1 MLFPATSLRM
11 HMYINSIHTR
21 LRNRN
26 NHLSL
31 SLPQTMA
38 STSPL
43 HLPLSLLS
51 LLLLLLLTSTLT
63 ASPSPSP
70 SPSQPPT
77 AAGPTGCSAEL
88 VAFSPCLP
96 FVASSPNNIS
106 SSPSSDCC
114 TIFSSAFDAG
124 ATSCLCYLVR
134 RNTFFGFPLNSTRL
148 FSLSSL
154 CPLANAGS
162 NANGSLQSLCSGSIV
177 D

>member
-1 MLFPATSLRM
+1 
-11 HMYINSIHTR
+11 
-21 LRNRN
+21 
-26 NHLSL
+26 
-31 SLPQTMA
+31 MA

-51 LLLLLLLTSTLT
+51 LLLLLTSTLT
-63 ASPSPSP
+63 ASP

-114 TIFSSAFDAG
+114 SVFSSAFDAG
-124 ATSCLCYLVR
+124 AASCLCYLVR

-162 NANGSLQSLCSGSIV
+162 NANGSLLSLCSGSIV